1 MTQKPSIIIIDNQHG
16 FIKFS
21 HLAWVMIFLSLYSG
35 YKFFPVYLTKSQIQA
50 AVDRSLDGNF
60 RNEND
65 ETIKGKVVSIASS
78 VSVPLDQANIS
89 IKREK
94 LPGQMT
100 IKVDFEYPHTISFLG
115 FQKTLRR
122 SVQAAKTVKV
132 DEAAEAR
139 EEERLR
145 QEAEEIRRR
154 NEEAIAIAEENAK
167 SREECEKK
175 LAMMRKHDP
184 WFIGECV
191 EIPMPHKK

>member
-1 MTQKPSIIIIDNQHG
+1 
-16 FIKFS
+16 
-21 HLAWVMIFLSLYSG
+21 MIFLALYSG

-94 LPGQMT
+94 LSGQRT
-100 IKVDFEYPHTISFLG
+100 IRVDFEYPHTISFLG

-122 SVQAAKTVKV
+122 SVQVAKAVKV

-139 EEERLR
+139 MEERLR
-145 QEAEEIRRR
+145 QEAEEARV
-154 NEEAIAIAEENAK
+154 IAEQNAK
-167 SREECEKK
+167 SREECEQK
-175 LAMMRKHDP
+175 LAMKLKDP
-184 WFIGECV
+184 RFAGFVGECV
-191 EIPMPHKK
+191 EIPMPRKK